1 MTPTTEVELH
11 PWNDGFEWADH
22 RGPTRRLTAEQ
33 VVQFD
38 ELGFVVLEGVFTDD
52 ELAPV
57 IAATDALDAAT
68 DRFLAERDGG
78 RFSIAER
85 GAITFS
91 LFPVLADDAAR
102 AFAEHRVFTD
112 LCHDLVGPDV
122 RLYHDQAVYKQ
133 PGEAPSIP
141 VAPGQRVHVR
151 RAAAVPHVLGR
162 LDRRDTRQRMPA
174 HRARPSPARHAAP
187 PLHRSAR
194 WEMFEDH
201 PDAIAAPVGKGGVV
215 VFSSLSPHLTGPNTT
230 GATREAYTS
239 STRPTVRRS
248 SMVTRRCRSPSR
260 KGPTIRPVS
269 SRCSSPAN
277 PSRRDRVDGQRDV
290 MCSTS

>member
-1 MTPTTEVELH
+1 MERRVRVGRPSR
-11 PWNDGFEWADH
+11 PDA
-22 RGPTRRLTAEQ
+22 PRLTAEQ
-33 VVQFD
+33 VAQFD

-102 AFAEHRVFTD
+102 AFAEHQVFTD
-112 LCHDLVGPDV
+112 LCHDLVGARRSAVPRPGGV
-122 RLYHDQAVYKQ
+122 QAAR
-133 PGEAPSIP
+133 EAPSIP

-162 LDRRDTRQRMPA
+162 LDRRDARQRMPA

-194 WEMFEDH
+194 VGDLRGSPRCDRRAGRQGRRRRVLVAVAASHRAEHDRCDAQGVH
-201 PDAIAAPVGKGGVV
+201 PPVR
-215 VFSSLSPHLTGPNTT
+215 
-230 GATREAYTS
+230 A
-239 STRPTVRRS
+239 
-248 SMVTRRCRSPSR
+248 RRCAGLPW
-260 KGPTIRPVS
+260 
-269 SRCSSPAN
+269 
-277 PSRRDRVDGQRDV
+277 
-290 MCSTS
+290 